1 MASMSVAGTWLT
13 GLVPEGVTARS
24 PVGISL
30 QGLSANAR
38 RLDDRMKTLATF
50 GANDDGGID
59 RVAFSDA
66 NVEALDWCSGYLR
79 DAGFSVERDVVGNL
93 VARKAGSDSSLRP
106 IMFGSHI
113 DSVPGGGNYD
123 GQVGSM
129 GAMEVASVLAD
140 AGHITRHPLEIVYF
154 TNEEGGKTGSRALV
168 GEVEAFELDI
178 ETASGYTIGEGLRR
192 LGGDPDHLNA
202 ARRAPGTLAAFME
215 LHVEQGAVLDEDEV
229 DIGVVEG
236 IVGIMRWNVVV
247 DGMTNHAGTTPMDR
261 RQDAMVGAA
270 RFVTAAHRVARDTPG
285 RQVATVGRLEAEP
298 GAPNVIPGR
307 VRMTLEIRDLSME
320 GIERTFETIRA
331 RAGDIAE
338 ATGVRFSFDRFYISR
353 AAPTDEVIRG
363 VIQRSATARGLSS
376 MRMPSGAGHDAQS
389 MALLCPVGMIF
400 VPSVRGISHAP
411 EERTESDDIV
421 NGTNVLLD
429 TLLALDESGTT

>member
-1 MASMSVAGTWLT
+1 MGATSAWLGT
-13 GLVPEGVTARS
+13 GLPGAAAAFTVSSGLAQ
-24 PVGISL
+24 SL
-30 QGLSANAR
+30 AADSS
-38 RLDDRMKTLATF
+38 RLGERLRMLATF
-50 GANDDGGID
+50 GANQAGGID

-66 NVEALDWCSGYLR
+66 NIEALDWCEGHLR
-79 DAGFSVERDVVGNL
+79 EAGFSVERDLVGNL
-93 VARKAGSDSSLRP
+93 VARKAGTDPSLDP
-106 IMFGSHI
+106 IMFGSHV

-129 GAMEVASVLAD
+129 GAMEVAVVLAD
-140 AGHITRHPLEIVYF
+140 ANHTTRHPLEIVYF

-168 GEVEAFELDI
+168 GEVEPFELEI
-178 ETASGYTIGEGLRR
+178 ETASGYTIGEGLQR
-192 LGGDPDHLNA
+192 LGGDPDRLA
-202 ARRAPGTLAAFME
+202 DARRDAGSLAAFLE
-215 LHVEQGAVLDEDEV
+215 LHIEQGAVLDQDGM

-270 RFVTAAHRVARDTPG
+270 RFVTAVHRVARDTPG

-320 GIERTFETIRA
+320 GIERTFDAIRA
-331 RAGDIAE
+331 RAEDIE
-338 ATGVRFSFDRFYISR
+338 ESTGVSFSVDQFYISR
-353 AAPTDEVIRG
+353 AAPTDLRIRDM
-363 VIQRSATARGLSS
+363 IEQSADARGLSS

-389 MALLCPVGMIF
+389 IALLCPVGMIF

-411 EERTESDDIV
+411 DERTELADVV

-429 TLLALDESGTT
+429 TLLAIDTGGLG